1 MIPLLI
7 RIMSQWFN
15 IERFNFKFL
24 MIEFDEQFLE
34 LILAYN
40 SKFQMCLLFRAGTI
54 VLFTV
59 KVKQIF
65 LIYVQ
70 SCVYIGKVLA

>member
-1 MIPLLI
+1 
-7 RIMSQWFN
+7 
-15 IERFNFKFL
+15 